1 MRHYFLFLGIIFISF
16 FSQAQS
22 VERQVVASVGET
34 VANGTTTLDFTVGE
48 LAVTTITD
56 GNSTLTQGF
65 HQTTILLGIKIDL
78 IVFLQGALL
87 NSSSNLMQ
95 DDLRSSLVT
104 TTSPYS
110 DGLTCVASVLNT
122 GGTSG
127 TGMDNDDIVD
137 WVFVE
142 LRDAVDNTI
151 VVSSQSA
158 LLQRDGDIVAT
169 DGLSNIEI
177 EVRADDYYVV
187 IKHRN
192 HLGIMTANAV
202 TLSGTSATVDF
213 TDATNQITFGTN
225 AQTTFGIP
233 SGVVAMW
240 AGNVNG
246 DTVIQYSGTNPDVPS
261 ILSLVLNDAGNFLNL
276 PTYAVS
282 AYNTADIDMDGT
294 IQYTGTTPDTP
305 FVLQNVLAH
314 PENFLNF
321 STYQIIEQL
330 PEN

>member
-1 MRHYFLFLGIIFISF
+1 MKHYFLFLGIICISF
-16 FSQAQS
+16 FSQAQDI
-22 VERQVVASVGET
+22 ERQVVASSGET
-34 VANGTTTLDFTVGE
+34 IANGTVSLNFTVGE

-87 NSSSNLMQ
+87 NSSNNLMR
-95 DDLRSSLVT
+95 DDLRSTLLT

-110 DGLTCVASVLNT
+110 DGLTCAASVLNT

-137 WVFVE
+137 WVFIE

-151 VVSSQSA
+151 VASSQSA

-169 DGLSNIEI
+169 DGLSDIEI

-187 IKHRN
+187 IKHRS
-192 HLGIMTANAV
+192 HLGIMTANTVA
-202 TLSGTSATVDF
+202 LSGTSATVDF
-213 TDATNQITFGTN
+213 TNATNQITFGSN
-225 AQTTFGIP
+225 AQTTFGMP
-233 SGVVAMW
+233 SGIVAMW
-240 AGNVNG
+240 AGNVNE
-246 DTVIQYSGTNPDVPS
+246 DAVIQYSGTNPDVPS

-276 PTYAVS
+276 PTYAVLG
-282 AYNTADIDMDGT
+282 YNNSDVDMNGT

-305 FVLQNVLAH
+305 FILQNVLAH

-321 STYQIIEQL
+321 STYQIQEQL